1 MQLNFIKTAKNAK
14 LKLQKKLYNLS
25 FKLLHSLNLK
35 KKNIDK
41 IENKTAGKSFPNS
54 EILVNFKIK

>member
-1 MQLNFIKTAKNAK
+1 MQLNFIKTANNAK

-25 FKLLHSLNLK
+25 FKLLHSLNL